1 MEAAYGLCMLAAT
14 ADDVET
20 TRKRTLA
27 FSGRMRVVMTDA
39 WKRLKAAC
47 AQHEQRCVA
56 VAERNHELAKCG
68 FPPTYRTPRPPLMAV
83 GIQVDCGDA
92 YIMHTDTI
100 EGDNDEDM
108 IRYELECRGEH
119 GLNMPATTSDDVE
132 TTRKSALAF
141 SGRMRAAMRD
151 TWKRLEA
158 VCAQYEQQCATVAE
172 RNRALAKCGSPPA
185 CSVPR
190 PPRMVVRVQAD
201 GGDTYVRRTDTIE
214 GDNDEDMIRYELEC
228 RGEYGL
234 TESLPDTA
242 VPIRIDRYHVG
253 EVVRQNA
260 RREHAVNLAYSL

>member
-108 IRYELECRGEH
+108 IRYELECRGE
-119 GLNMPATTSDDVE
+119 
-132 TTRKSALAF
+132 
-141 SGRMRAAMRD
+141 
-151 TWKRLEA
+151 
-158 VCAQYEQQCATVAE
+158 
-172 RNRALAKCGSPPA
+172 
-185 CSVPR
+185 
-190 PPRMVVRVQAD
+190 
-201 GGDTYVRRTDTIE
+201 
-214 GDNDEDMIRYELEC
+214 
-228 RGEYGL
+228 YGL